1 MDPGTIV
8 AVGALST
15 KVVAL
20 IWKYYMNVE
29 GAQAEVKFLANELED
44 IHKLMEK
51 FQTLV
56 NSSSKLPVAASLN
69 ATIKPALSDL
79 KTLESRL
86 DPGTAAKAM
95 RRLGK
100 RALKWPFDK
109 GEVMQWVTRFQRL
122 KETANLALNLDQTS
136 LIINVDANVT
146 QLQQG
151 QEAIEQERQ
160 LSKLPFAVDASFNS
174 YHRQHET
181 LCIENTRV
189 ELLQQHRDWGAAH
202 PKPLYWLRG
211 MAGTGKSTIAR
222 TLAHHFHSVGT
233 LGGSFFFSRSS
244 GEANSAV
251 NFVGTLAR
259 HLANVSQTLK
269 RSICEAISAHEDV
282 TRQGLR
288 NQWKE
293 LILTPLSTSQSSGR
307 TTLNF
312 VIDAL
317 DECGSDDEIRLILQ
331 LFVEVKNL
339 KEVDLGVFVTSRPE
353 IAIRLGFEAMPDT
366 VHQQLD
372 LRDVPRA
379 VVENDLWV
387 LLKRE
392 FSRISIQDK
401 MPGWP
406 MDEDVRSLVRQS
418 DCLFIYAKTACRYI
432 TDPEWDPE
440 ERLVEVLGAGAASGG
455 NTAALDS
462 MYMQILTNSLIIGRG
477 EAEATKV
484 CGRFKKVVGSTVTL
498 FDEFSISGLAKLLGM
513 SSKQIDQSLR
523 TLHSVLNISGD
534 LESPIRLLH
543 PSFRDFLLDETR
555 CSDKRVCVNGGLKH
569 EELAK
574 HCLGIM
580 SSGLKRNMGHLETPG
595 CSPQDADRE
604 VLDTELPKH
613 VQYACQH
620 WVDHLEYVICDSR
633 AKHSLPIDGDILSF
647 FRRDFLHWLEA
658 MGLMAKLSRAVL
670 MIIQLGQ
677 LMRPGIDSTLQATV
691 EDARRFILSNRG
703 IIEKAPLQTYA
714 SALVFSPK
722 ESIVRRNYLDQLP
735 TWLMRSPTVDDRWG
749 NRVQSL
755 ELSFHSAER
764 PMVAFS
770 SDGKYIASNLFGGE
784 IDILITATGAL
795 HNTLES
801 YQPGPAP
808 NHVLKFLPDGTLAS
822 MYCDG
827 TVRFFDPLTG
837 MLQRTIKPP
846 TQDNRV
852 APPSVITEIE
862 RIGMSHPS
870 MSILPGD
877 DLAILLPNGVLW
889 IWSREKDSWCQPFV
903 PDIFSPQ
910 IMGSCACLSDGTLV
924 VHILQPEVGPIEQP
938 APREVLLLDLP
949 KNTVQR
955 LETDSSPPVAVST
968 PVAVSSFD
976 LIAWAGHDGIELYD
990 ANTGSL
996 SKLGAGTHVTALMFS
1011 PDGKSLVWG
1020 EWDHTLHSWDLSTQA
1035 RSLVDTLPES
1045 VRSAAFSPDGKSL
1058 AVIASVGLTIQLYD
1072 FPITDVPSMQ
1082 ELWPENICVSPDG
1095 QQIAGISRKD
1105 DTLQIYSSETGTLE
1119 HTLWG
1124 HSHSLATLAFSQDSE
1139 QLASASGDDSICLW
1153 SPKTGMCGPTIS
1165 GVPDMRQIRTLAFS
1179 PDGQYLMLDSSN
1191 SKLFVFDTGSGAL
1204 KWVFEQS
1211 VGLRGAITFSS
1222 EGKSMVCAAPDTG
1235 TRSIGVWDT
1244 STGKLLHEVSNT
1256 QPEIRRV
1263 IAAMSP
1269 DGVHLAYS
1277 LGGADVMIYN
1287 MESKEE
1293 RNLPDIFGYYVMS
1306 LAFSKDGKSLATCT
1320 DRGKIQVWDVAS
1332 TQLLGV
1338 SLIQYRVKRLSF
1350 PTDGT
1355 FLHSEYGQIPIIRH
1369 IDADAYPPAP
1379 LNHWRYVPNE
1389 ALIVQGDR
1397 EHWIVEGDRRM
1408 LWIPPAFR
1416 SDRLKAMP
1424 QAGLFV
1430 FPYGNGVSFLG
1441 FTQDEVGTELRE

>member
-1 MDPGTIV
+1 MDPGTAV
-8 AVGALST
+8 AVGALSV
-15 KVVAL
+15 KVLTIVS
-20 IWKYYMNVE
+20 KYYKNVE
-29 GAQAEVKFLANELED
+29 GAQGEIDILVTELQD
-44 IHKLMEK
+44 LHPLMQS
-51 FQTLV
+51 FQELV
-56 NSSSKLPVAASLN
+56 GRSPELPVAASLE
-69 ATIKPALSDL
+69 TTVTQALTDL
-79 KTLESRL
+79 KALESRL
-86 DPGTAAKAM
+86 DLGTGAKAM
-95 RRLGK
+95 RRFGK
-100 RALKWPFDK
+100 RALKWPFAK
-109 GEVMQWVTRFQRL
+109 AEVEVIVTRFQRL
-122 KETANLALNLDQTS
+122 KETANLALNVDQTS
-136 LIINVDANVT
+136 LIMNVDANVT

-151 QEAIEQERQ
+151 QDAIEQERQ
-160 LSKLPFAVDASFNS
+160 LSKLPLAVDASFDS

-233 LGGSFFFSRSS
+233 LAGSFFFSRSS
-244 GEANSAV
+244 GEANNAV

-259 HLANVSQTLK
+259 HLANVSPQLK
-269 RSICEAISAHEDV
+269 RSICEAISVHEDV

-293 LILTPLSTSQSSGR
+293 LILTPLSNSQSSGR
-307 TTLNF
+307 ITLNF

-339 KEVDLGVFVTSRPE
+339 KETDLGVFVTSRPE

-372 LRDVPRA
+372 LRDVPRE

-392 FSRISIQDK
+392 LGQISIRDK

-406 MDEDVRSLVRQS
+406 VDEDVRSLVRQS

-440 ERLVEVLGAGAASGG
+440 ERLVEVLGAGATSGG

-462 MYMQILTNSLIIGRG
+462 MYMQILTNSLITSRG

-484 CGRFKKVVGSTVTL
+484 CGRFKKVVGSIVTL
-498 FDEFSISGLAKLLGM
+498 FDELSISGLAKLLGM

-523 TLHSVLNISGD
+523 KLHSVLNISGD

-580 SSGLKRNMGHLETPG
+580 SSGLKRNMGHLATPG

-613 VQYACQH
+613 IQYACQN
-620 WVDHLEYVICDSR
+620 WVDHLEYVIYDPR
-633 AKHSLPIDGDILSF
+633 AKHSFPIDGDIFSF
-647 FRRDFLHWLEA
+647 FRSDLLHWLEA
-658 MGLMAKLSRAVL
+658 MSLMAKLSRAVL
-670 MIIQLGQ
+670 MIIQLGR
-677 LMRPGIDSTLQATV
+677 LMKPGSDDNLQAMI
-691 EDARRFILSNRG
+691 EDARRFILSNRS

-735 TWLMRSPTVDDRWG
+735 TWLIRSPTVEDRWG

-755 ELSFHSAER
+755 ELSDYSCWQR

-770 SDGKYIASNLFGGE
+770 SDGNYIASSLDSGE

-795 HNTLES
+795 HNTLEW
-801 YQPGPAP
+801 YRPGLAAI
-808 NHVLKFLPDGTLAS
+808 KFLPDGTLAS
-822 MYCDG
+822 MYCDE
-827 TVRFFDPLTG
+827 TVRFFEPLTG

-846 TQDNRV
+846 TQD
-852 APPSVITEIE
+852 
-862 RIGMSHPS
+862 
-870 MSILPGD
+870 
-877 DLAILLPNGVLW
+877 
-889 IWSREKDSWCQPFV
+889 
-903 PDIFSPQ
+903 
-910 IMGSCACLSDGTLV
+910 GTLV
-924 VHILQPEVGPIEQP
+924 VHILQFEVGPTEQP

-955 LETDSSPPVAVST
+955 LKTDSSP

-976 LIAWAGHDGIELYD
+976 LIAWAAHDGIELYD

-996 SKLGAGTHVTALMFS
+996 SKLGAGNHVTALMFS

-1020 EWDHTLHSWDLSTQA
+1020 EWDQTLHSWDLSTQA
-1035 RSLVDTLPES
+1035 RSLVDTLPTS
-1045 VRSAAFSPDGKSL
+1045 VDSVAFSPDGKFL
-1058 AVIASVGLTIQLYD
+1058 AAIAEWSLTIQLYD
-1072 FPITDVPSMQ
+1072 FPITDLSSMQ
-1082 ELWPENICVSPDG
+1082 ELRPEIICVSPDG
-1095 QQIAGISRKD
+1095 QLIAGITRKD
-1105 DTLQIYSSETGTLE
+1105 NTLQIYSSETGTLE
-1119 HTLWG
+1119 HTLWD
-1124 HSHSLATLAFSQDSE
+1124 HSHFSITLAFSQDSE
-1139 QLASASGDDSICLW
+1139 QLASVSRDGSIYLW
-1153 SPKTGMCGPTIS
+1153 NPKTGMCGPTMS
-1165 GVPDMRQIRTLAFS
+1165 GVPDMHQIRTLAFS
-1179 PDGQYLMLDSSN
+1179 PGGQYLVSDSDIN
-1191 SKLFVFDTGSGAL
+1191 KLFVFDTESGAL
-1204 KWVFEQS
+1204 KRVFEQS
-1211 VGLRGAITFSS
+1211 LGFHGAITFSS
-1222 EGKSMVCAAPDTG
+1222 DGKSMACAASYTG
-1235 TRSIGVWDT
+1235 TRGIGVWDT
-1244 STGKLLHEVSNT
+1244 STGKLLHEVSDT
-1256 QPEIRRV
+1256 QPESGGKWKV

-1269 DGVHLAYS
+1269 NGVHLAYS
-1277 LGGADVMIYN
+1277 IGAAYSIGVAYSIGGTDVIIYN

-1293 RNLPDIFGYYVMS
+1293 RNLPDISKYCVMS
-1306 LAFSKDGKSLATCT
+1306 MAFSKDGKSLATCT
-1320 DRGKIQVWDVAS
+1320 EYGKIQVWDVAS
-1332 TQLLGV
+1332 AQLLGV
-1338 SLIQYRVKRLSF
+1338 SPITSRVQHLSF

-1355 FLHSEYGQIPIIRH
+1355 FLHSEHGQIPIHQIQ
-1369 IDADAYPPAP
+1369 ADSSSDVSAP
-1379 LNHWRYVPNE
+1379 LNYWRYDPDDN
-1389 ALIVQGDR
+1389 
-1397 EHWIVEGDRRM
+1397 WIMEGDRKM

-1416 SDRLKAMP
+1416 SRRFKAMP

-1430 FPYGNGVSFLG
+1430 FPYGNGVNFLG
-1441 FTQDEVGTELRE
+1441 FTQDEVETELRD